1 MNSIKPKSQKS
12 IAKSNKKIKNKKTT
26 IRVPKKI
33 DVFQSTYDPSYQ
45 PPKMK
50 VANGLPSMS
59 KCALKYAL
67 AISNPFSQESLGACI
82 PSTPSQSTHKAAGFL
97 RGDGAIGTS
106 GVGFIIVSPACANDV
121 PALMYSTAAYTS
133 SVINVMASANNLNAG
148 VATSF
153 LSNLPYNSFQLTN
166 QAINDLQSVRGRMV
180 ASGLTIQYTG
190 TALNESGMVYL
201 VRDPNHSNVAFAP
214 NTTVGQSTS
223 SIGSYQYTELCPFTR
238 EKCFISDF
246 ASKYDDLNF
255 IDEGSGA
262 TVNQSNT
269 NACYPYSDSNPLY
282 PGAVVGFLYSV
293 LSGSNAQVV
302 TGSATMIIMVTGVP
316 GQTFHFEMSNHCEY
330 VGPPCQASLTP
341 NETDSEGT
349 GSVLTA
355 ANQIAQRKV
364 ASPKSTYWELMYQ
377 GLQYAAKKSA
387 PIVIPALE
395 KAVLALLV

>member
-1 MNSIKPKSQKS
+1 MPKKPQSKNTVVK
-12 IAKSNKKIKNKKTT
+12 NNGKKMQNKKTK
-26 IRVPKKI
+26 IRIPKKI
-33 DVFQSTYDPSYQ
+33 DVFQSTYDPSYT
-45 PPKMK
+45 PPK
-50 VANGLPSMS
+50 LPIARNLPTMS

-67 AISNPFSQESLGACI
+67 AISKPFCQESVGACI
-82 PSTPSQSTHKAAGFL
+82 PSTPSQATHKAAGFL
-97 RGDGAIGTS
+97 RGDGAIGTA
-106 GVGFIIVSPACANDV
+106 GVGFIICSPTVANDT
-121 PALMYSTAAYTS
+121 PALLYSTAAYTS
-133 SVINVMASANNLNAG
+133 SSINVMASANNLNAG
-148 VATSF
+148 VVTSQ

-166 QAINDLQSVRGRMV
+166 QAINDLQVVRGRV
-180 ASGLTIQYTG
+180 VSSGITIQYTG

-214 NTTVGQSTS
+214 NTTVGQSTAS
-223 SIGSYQYTELCPFTR
+223 VGTYQYTELCPFTR
-238 EKCFISDF
+238 EKCAISDF

-255 IDEGSGA
+255 IDEGAGA

-282 PGAVVGFLYSV
+282 PGSVVGFLYSV

-302 TGSATMIIMVTGVP
+302 TGSATMVIMVTGVP
-316 GQTFHFEMSNHCEY
+316 GQTFHFEMCNHCEY
-330 VGPPCQASLTP
+330 VGTPCQASLTP
-341 NETDSEGT
+341 NETDAEGT
-349 GSVLTA
+349 GAVLTA